1 MVERLTEQGLL
12 TRADGMQVT
21 LEGSGE
27 LNADRLAHLLNS
39 FDRLYSRR
47 YEEYKVLVEQ
57 HHELSAHQSK
67 KETEFRR
74 LLDKYQRLSA
84 ANEAPEKHP
93 VAKFLSKTAETLRKI
108 VPSR

>member
-12 TRADGMQVT
+12 TRADGMQAT
-21 LEGSGE
+21 LEATGE
-27 LNADRLAHLLNS
+27 LNGEKLAHLLNS

-47 YEEYKVLVEQ
+47 YEEYKGLAEE
-57 HHELSAHQSK
+57 HHELNAHQTK

-84 ANEAPEKHP
+84 ANEPGERNP
-93 VAKFLSKTAETLRKI
+93 VAKFISKTAETLARI
-108 VPSR
+108 MPRR